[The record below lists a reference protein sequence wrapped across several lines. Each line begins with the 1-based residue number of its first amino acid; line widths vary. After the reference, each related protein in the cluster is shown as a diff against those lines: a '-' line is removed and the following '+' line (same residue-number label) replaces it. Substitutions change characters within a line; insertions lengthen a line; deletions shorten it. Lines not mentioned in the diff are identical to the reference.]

1 MVLNSGEKLGT
12 YEILSL
18 LGSGG
23 MGEVYRARD
32 TKLGRDVALKV
43 LPQAF
48 ALDADRMTRFQREA
62 QVLASLNHPNIAA
75 IYGLEESGGVRALV
89 MELVEGRT
97 LAELLENGKSEN
109 RNSKSEIRKAKTDP
123 IFEFRFSSFD
133 PLHIARQIAEALEAA
148 HEKGITHRDLK
159 PANVKVT
166 RDGMVKV
173 LDFGLAK
180 AADDSAVPGDPSS
193 SPTLTAAATQA
204 GLIMGTAA
212 YMAPEQARGHAVDRR
227 ADIWSFGAVLFE
239 MLTGQRAFAGD
250 TTSDVLASVLKSD
263 PDWKAL
269 PASTPPA
276 IVRLLRRCLT
286 KDRKQRLQAI
296 GEARIVVEAT
306 LSGAEVAAGSPRHI
320 DDGGAKPPLPTWRRG
335 LPWALATLGFLTAGI
350 LAVERLVHAP
360 QSASMHFSR
369 VTNFAGV
376 QTQPS
381 LSPDGRSVAFVSNRD
396 GHYNLYVGL
405 ISGGSLVQITRDP
418 NLKSHPSWS
427 PDGSTIAFARLNES
441 GVWDVWVVPALG
453 GTPRRVILNATDPAW
468 SPDGHSLAYEDWST
482 GTIWVSSASGQ
493 NGRQLLSTEP
503 GRFPTEPRFSPDGRQ
518 LTFADRT
525 AGPYAELAVAD
536 VGSGKVRRLTHDSQL
551 VLSPGWSPDSRSIY
565 FASSRGGTLNIWK
578 IGADGTGL
586 QQITAGEGDDAQ
598 LDVSPDGKR
607 IVFSTLRENIVLAQL
622 ELQAKPGERTVKLLT
637 TDPARNQFGPVYSP
651 DGTRLAYFT
660 NFKGTEN
667 ESIGL
672 ADADGSN
679 AVQLVQDAYINVFPE
694 WTPDGTHLVYMSTS
708 PVTGKSEIRS
718 VPIAGGAPQS
728 FTEGAPVG
736 GIDIANVGRDGRML
750 FLGAK
755 GQIEALDSRDGKTQ
769 MLGTLPDQNG
779 GLLRWSQDEHSV
791 AYGVYPSKEN
801 DPNAGVWVYDLKGQP
816 RQVFRGWFVWY
827 TIAAG
832 NEIYLLEGKPDLNG
846 ALWKVSWNGE
856 GLVRIGTSIPIL
868 YNPIYDRSSVGNQFD
883 VSPDVRHLDF
893 QTQPVLEENIGMIEN
908 VR

>member
-1 MVLNSGEKLGT
+1 
-12 YEILSL
+12 
-18 LGSGG
+18 

-43 LPQAF
+43 LPEAF
-48 ALDADRMTRFQREA
+48 AKDPERMARFKREA

-89 MELVEGRT
+89 MELVEGPT
-97 LAELLENGKSEN
+97 LADRIGVGASLVPAPTVSAQSGRAQGGRPRGAPL
-109 RNSKSEIRKAKTDP
+109 P
-123 IFEFRFSSFD
+123 IDES
-133 PLHIARQIAEALEAA
+133 LHIARQIAEALEAA

-166 RDGMVKV
+166 PDGMVKV

-180 AADDSAVPGDPSS
+180 AADNSADPGDPSS

-204 GLIMGTAA
+204 GIIMGTAA
-212 YMAPEQARGHAVDRR
+212 YMAPEQARGHGVDRR

-239 MLTGQRAFAGD
+239 MLTGDWAFGGE
-250 TTSDVLASVLKSD
+250 TTSDVLAGVLKLE
-263 PDWKAL
+263 PDWSAL
-269 PASTPPA
+269 PASTPPS
-276 IVRLLRRCLT
+276 IVSLLRRCLT

-296 GEARIVVEAT
+296 GEARIVIEAT
-306 LSGAEVAAGSPRHI
+306 LSGADQGTASTRHVEN
-320 DDGGAKPPLPTWRRG
+320 GGVKPPLPTWRRG
-335 LPWALATLGFLTAGI
+335 LPWVLAGLGFLAAGI
-350 LAVERLVHAP
+350 LAVDRMARAP
-360 QSASMHFSR
+360 HPAAMHFSR

-381 LSPDGRSVAFVSNRD
+381 LSPDGRSLAFVSNRD
-396 GHYNLYVGL
+396 GHYNIYVGL

-427 PDGSTIAFARLNES
+427 PDGSTIAFARLNEF
-441 GVWDVWVVPALG
+441 GVWDVWEVPALG

-468 SPDGHSLAYEDWST
+468 SPDGHSLAYENLST

-493 NGRQLLSTEP
+493 NGRQLVSTEP
-503 GRFPTEPRFSPDGRQ
+503 GRRATEPRFSPDGRQ
-518 LTFADRT
+518 LGFADR
-525 AGPYAELAVAD
+525 APGPYGELAVAEVD
-536 VGSGKVRRLTHDSQL
+536 SGKVRRLTHDSQL
-551 VLSPGWSPDSRSIY
+551 ALSPAWSPDSRSIY

-578 IGADGTGL
+578 IGADGSGL

-622 ELQAKPGERTVKLLT
+622 DLQARAGEQSVKLLT
-637 TDPARNQFGPVYSP
+637 TDPARNQFGPAYSP

-679 AVQLVQDAYINVFPE
+679 AVLLVQDAHINIFPE
-694 WTPDGTHLVYMSTS
+694 WTPDGTHLVFISTS
-708 PVTGKSEIRS
+708 PAGGKPEFRS
-718 VPIAGGAPQS
+718 VPITGGAPQS
-728 FTEGAPVG
+728 LTEGARVRVVTEVVS
-736 GIDIANVGRDGRML
+736 IDIPKVGRDGRML

-755 GQIEALDSRDGKTQ
+755 GQIEALDPRDGKTQ
-769 MLGTLPDQNG
+769 TLGTLPDQNG

-791 AYGVYPSKEN
+791 AYGVEPSKEN
-801 DPNAGVWVYDLKGQP
+801 DPNAGVWVYDLNGQP
-816 RQVFRGWFVWY
+816 RQVFRGCVIWY
-827 TIAAG
+827 TVGAG

-846 ALWKVSWNGE
+846 ALWKVSWNGK
-856 GLVRIGTSIPIL
+856 GLVRVGASIPIL
-868 YNPIYDRSSVGNQFD
+868 YNPSYQRSSVGNQFD
-883 VSPDVRHLDF
+883 VSPDGRHVAF

>member
-1 MVLNSGEKLGT
+1 
-12 YEILSL
+12 
-18 LGSGG
+18 
-23 MGEVYRARD
+23 MGEVYRATDAR
-32 TKLGRDVALKV
+32 LSREVALKV
-43 LPQAF
+43 LPESF
-48 ALDADRMTRFQREA
+48 ASDADRMARFQREA

-89 MELVEGRT
+89 MELVEGPT
-97 LAELLENGKSEN
+97 LAERLSGAPSGATGHSPASEN
-109 RNSKSEIRKAKTDP
+109 PPVASAGTSAMKPSPLQLDE
-123 IFEFRFSSFD
+123 S
-133 PLHIARQIAEALEAA
+133 LHIAKQIAEALEYA
-148 HEKGITHRDLK
+148 HERGVIHRDLK
-159 PANVKVT
+159 PANVKIT
-166 RDGMVKV
+166 PDGAVKV

-180 AADDSAVPGDPSS
+180 ATESNAPPGDPSS
-193 SPTLTAAATQA
+193 SPTLTAQATQA
-204 GLIMGTAA
+204 GMIMGTAA
-212 YMAPEQARGHAVDRR
+212 YMAPEQARGQAADRR

-239 MLTGQRAFAGD
+239 MLAGQRAFAGE
-250 TTSDVLASVLKSD
+250 TTSDVLASVLKSE
-263 PDWKAL
+263 PDWNTL
-269 PASTPPA
+269 PRTTPPS
-276 IVRLLRRCLT
+276 IVRLLRRCLA
-286 KDRKQRLQAI
+286 KDRKLRLQAI
-296 GEARIVVEAT
+296 GEARIAIEGT
-306 LSGAEVAAGSPRHI
+306 LSGSEVAAGLSRHEA
-320 DDGGAKPPLPTWRRG
+320 DGGVKPPLPIWRRG
-335 LPWALATLGFLTAGI
+335 LPWVLAGLGFLAAGI
-350 LAVERLVHAP
+350 LTVDRMARVPHPA
-360 QSASMHFSR
+360 AMHFSR

-381 LSPDGRSVAFVSNRD
+381 LSTDGRSVAFVSNRD
-396 GHYNLYVGL
+396 GHYNIYVGL

-427 PDGSTIAFARLNES
+427 PDGSTIAFGRLNES
-441 GVWDVWVVPALG
+441 GVWDIWEIPALG

-468 SPDGHSLAYEDWST
+468 SPDGHSLAYENLST

-801 DPNAGVWVYDLKGQP
+801 DPNAGVWVYDFQNPP
-816 RQVFRGWFVWY
+816 RHVFRGWVIWY
-827 TIAAG
+827 TVG
-832 NEIYLLEGKPDLNG
+832 MGDEIYLLEGKPDLNG
-846 ALWKVSWNGE
+846 ALWKVSWNGK
-856 GLVRIGTSIPIL
+856 GVVPIGASIPIL
-868 YNPIYDRSSVGNQFD
+868 YNPSYHRSSVGNQFD
-883 VSPDVRHLDF
+883 VSPDGRHRAF

>member
-1 MVLNSGEKLGT
+1 MTLASGTKMGP
-12 YEILSL
+12 YEIRSP
-18 LGSGG
+18 LGAGG

-32 TKLGRDVALKV
+32 VKLGRDVALKV
-43 LPQAF
+43 LPGSF
-48 ALDADRMTRFQREA
+48 ANDSDRMARFQREA

-89 MELVEGRT
+89 MELVEGPT
-97 LAELLENGKSEN
+97 LADRLQRGALPLEDALSV
-109 RNSKSEIRKAKTDP
+109 
-123 IFEFRFSSFD
+123 
-133 PLHIARQIAEALEAA
+133 ARQIAEALEAA

-159 PANVKVT
+159 PANVKVKP
-166 RDGMVKV
+166 DGMVKV

-180 AADDSAVPGDPSS
+180 AADDSAASGDPSS

-296 GEARIVVEAT
+296 GEARIVIEAT
-306 LSGAEVAAGSPRHI
+306 LSSADQGRGSTRHVEN
-320 DDGGAKPPLPTWRRG
+320 GSLKPPPPMWRRG
-335 LPWALATLGFLTAGI
+335 LPWALAALGFLAAGI
-350 LAVERLVHAP
+350 LAVERMVHAP

-396 GHYNLYVGL
+396 GHYNIYVGL

-441 GVWDVWVVPALG
+441 GVWDVWEAPALG

-468 SPDGHSLAYEDWST
+468 SPDSHSLAYENLST

-493 NGRQLLSTEP
+493 NGRQLVSTEP
-503 GRFPTEPRFSPDGRQ
+503 GRRATEPRFSPDGRQ
-518 LTFADRT
+518 LAFADR
-525 AGPYAELAVAD
+525 APGPYGELAVAD
-536 VGSGKVRRLTHDSQL
+536 VDSGKVRLLTHDGQL
-551 VLSPGWSPDSRSIY
+551 ALSPAWSPDSRSIY

-578 IGADGTGL
+578 IGADGSGL

-598 LDVSPDGKR
+598 LDVSQDGKR

-622 ELQAKPGERTVKLLT
+622 DLQAKSGEQSVKLLT
-637 TDPARNQFGPVYSP
+637 TDPVRSQFGPAYSP
-651 DGTRLAYFT
+651 DGKHLAYFT

-679 AVQLVQDAYINVFPE
+679 AVQLVQDAHINIFPD
-694 WTPDGTHLVYMSTS
+694 WTPDGTHLVYMSRS
-708 PVTGKSEIRS
+708 SAAGKSEFRS
-718 VPIAGGAPQS
+718 VPITGGAPQLL
-728 FTEGAPVG
+728 TEGARVPVVAEVAS
-736 GIDIANVGRDGRML
+736 IQIPKVGRDGRML

-755 GQIEALDSRDGKTQ
+755 GQIEAFDSREGKTQ
-769 MLGTLPDQNG
+769 TLGTLPDQNA

-801 DPNAGVWVYDLKGQP
+801 GPNAGVWVYDLEGQP
-816 RQVFRGWFVWY
+816 RQVFRGWVIWY
-827 TIAAG
+827 TVGAG

-846 ALWKVSWNGE
+846 ALWKVSWNGK
-856 GLVRIGTSIPIL
+856 GLVRIGASIPIL
-868 YNPIYDRSSVGNQFD
+868 YNPSYHRSSIGNQFD
-883 VSPDVRHLDF
+883 VSPDGRYLAF